1 MRNKTSRDSLA
12 RVFPRLIPVTC
23 ISNSDWIVAMFTSAV
38 IAQSD
43 YAGFDFMT
51 LDTEQ
56 ALPASNL
63 KIEAKNGLSKYESR
77 TKARSLKLNN
87 WV

>member
-1 MRNKTSRDSLA
+1 MFALVCFTTICDWLAKFGPLSQSMRNKTSRDSLA

-51 LDTEQ
+51 LD
-56 ALPASNL
+56 
-63 KIEAKNGLSKYESR
+63 
-77 TKARSLKLNN
+77 
-87 WV
+87 